1 MAATP
6 HPELDKRTH
15 LLGTM
20 PDAQIA
26 EKAGVSA
33 AVVGRYRRSLGISSF
48 KARSAASAAEAEP
61 AAASEPPSTDESPA
75 SEPETVEASTPAPAA
90 KPKRR
95 RKSKIDPYAELLGQS
110 PDSEIAK
117 LAGVTTE
124 AVRMYRRRRGVAPAR
139 RRATK
144 TAAKKP
150 GRRRS
155 RLDPFYDLL
164 GKIPDAEVA
173 EKAGVTA
180 ENVRAYRSRHGIA
193 AQYRVRRGRKRKA
206 APAPAP
212 APLAQAA
219 PVAEAPVA
227 EAPVA
232 EAPVAETPVAKTPV
246 AKTPVVEAPVARP
259 APTDTRPLRAWEVV
273 VEGES
278 TVWIVTAPALDEA
291 AKKALVA
298 LADRRPSAVVS
309 ALRLLGEALA

>member
-15 LLGTM
+15 LLGTI

-48 KARSAASAAEAEP
+48 KARSAARATEAEP
-61 AAASEPPSTDESPA
+61 AAASEAPSTDEASA
-75 SEPETVEASTPAPAA
+75 SEPETVEASKPAATA

-212 APLAQAA
+212 APAPMAQAAPVAEAPVAEAPVAQA

-232 EAPVAETPVAKTPV
+232 EAPVA
-246 AKTPVVEAPVARP
+246 APA
-259 APTDTRPLRAWEVV
+259 DDRPLRAWEVV

-278 TVWIVTAPALDEA
+278 TVWIVSAPALDEA

-298 LADRRPSAVVS
+298 LAKRRPGAAVS
-309 ALRLLGEALA
+309 AIRLLGLALA

>member
-15 LLGTM
+15 LLGTI

-48 KARSAASAAEAEP
+48 KARSAARATEAEP
-61 AAASEPPSTDESPA
+61 AAASEAPSTDEASA
-75 SEPETVEASTPAPAA
+75 SEPETVEASKPAATA

-212 APLAQAA
+212 APAPMAQAA

-232 EAPVAETPVAKTPV
+232 APA
-246 AKTPVVEAPVARP
+246 
-259 APTDTRPLRAWEVV
+259 DDRPLRAWEVV

-278 TVWIVTAPALDEA
+278 TVWIVSAPALDEA

-298 LADRRPSAVVS
+298 LAKRRPGAAVS
-309 ALRLLGEALA
+309 AIRLLGLALA

>member
-15 LLGTM
+15 LLGTI

-48 KARSAASAAEAEP
+48 KARSAARATEAEP
-61 AAASEPPSTDESPA
+61 AAASEAPSTDEASA
-75 SEPETVEASTPAPAA
+75 SEPETVEASKPAATA

-212 APLAQAA
+212 APAPMAQAA

-232 EAPVAETPVAKTPV
+232 EAPVA
-246 AKTPVVEAPVARP
+246 APA
-259 APTDTRPLRAWEVV
+259 DDRPLRAWEVV

-278 TVWIVTAPALDEA
+278 TVWIVSAPALDEA

-298 LADRRPSAVVS
+298 LAKRRPGAAVS
-309 ALRLLGEALA
+309 AIRLLGLALA